1 MGVFSKHEQ
10 QSVSSSEMTIIANGA
25 SIEGVFNCT
34 TRIHIDGEVRGEIIS
49 QSIVTIG
56 KKGKFYGNIKA
67 KKLILNGFLE
77 GGADCDSIELLVG
90 SVFKGKINSKELM
103 IEADAFFDGQSTMKS
118 DKNSDLEES

>member
-10 QSVSSSEMTIIANGA
+10 QSVSSSEMTIIASGA

-77 GGADCDSIELLVG
+77 GSADCDSVELLIG
-90 SVFKGKINSKELM
+90 SIFKGKINSKELM

-118 DKNSDLEES
+118 DNNNTKEES

>member
-10 QSVSSSEMTIIANGA
+10 QSVSSSEMTIIASGA

-56 KKGKFYGNIKA
+56 KKGKFYGIVKA

-77 GGADCDSIELLVG
+77 GGADCDSIELLMG

-118 DKNSDLEES
+118 DNNNTKEER